1 MGASVTAVVRMPAG
15 CGAAPVLK
23 EESVGPP
30 GPGEVRL
37 RQTAMG
43 LDRCGLEAP
52 EGGAAF
58 VPGVAAA
65 GRAEAVGAGVEGI
78 RPGARLAY
86 ADLPGAWRV
95 RRNVPVGRLVPLPD
109 DVDDATAAAVIRRG
123 LAVHYLLRR
132 LRRVQPGETVLATG
146 AAGGVGRLLCQWA
159 AAVGA
164 EVTGAVGS
172 GEKAGI
178 ARANGC
184 VRTVVAGPDDLAA
197 QVRGVAGG
205 RGVDVAYDSLGGKTF
220 ARCLDCLAPAG
231 MAVGYGNVAGPPPP
245 LRPERLEARS
255 LILARPTLAA
265 WIADEGGLLA
275 ASEELFELLGAGRL
289 RPGPVRGFPL
299 ARAGEAVRLLLDRRN
314 GEYLA
319 LTA

>member
-1 MGASVTAVVRMPAG
+1 MTAVVRVRPGCAG
-15 CGAAPVLK
+15 PVV
-23 EESVGPP
+23 EEEAVGPP
-30 GPGEVRL
+30 GPGEAQL

-43 LDRCGLEAP
+43 LDRCGLEP
-52 EGGAAF
+52 PDEDAAF
-58 VPGVAAA
+58 VPGVAAV
-65 GRAEAVGAGVEGI
+65 GTVEAVGAGVEGV

-86 ADLPGAWRV
+86 ADLPGAWRAV
-95 RRNVPVGRLVPLPD
+95 RNVPAGRLVPVPGD
-109 DVDDATAAAVIRRG
+109 IDDATAAAVIRRG

-164 EVTGAVGS
+164 EVIGAVGS

-184 VRTVVAGPDDLAA
+184 GHTVLHSAEDLAPE
-197 QVRGVAGG
+197 VLGITGG
-205 RGVDVAYDSLGGKTF
+205 RGVDAAYDAVGGGTF

-231 MAVGYGNVAGPPPP
+231 MAVGFGDVAGPSPP
-245 LRPERLEARS
+245 LALQRLEAHS
-255 LILARPTLAA
+255 LAVARPTLAA
-265 WIADEGGLLA
+265 WIADGGDLLA
-275 ASEELFELLGAGRL
+275 ASEELFELVGAGQL
-289 RPGPVRGFPL
+289 DPGPVRAFPL
-299 ARAGEAVRLLLDRRN
+299 ARAGEAVRTLHDRRN
-314 GEYLA
+314 AEYLA

>member
-1 MGASVTAVVRMPAG
+1 MTAVVRVRPGCAG
-15 CGAAPVLK
+15 PVV
-23 EESVGPP
+23 EGESVGPP

-52 EGGAAF
+52 EGDVAF

-65 GRAEAVGAGVEGI
+65 GEAEAVGAGVEGI
-78 RPGARLAY
+78 RPGDRLAY
-86 ADLPGAWRV
+86 ADLPGAWRAL
-95 RRNVPVGRLVPLPD
+95 RNVPAGRLVPVPGD
-109 DVDDATAAAVIRRG
+109 IDDATAAAVIRRG
-123 LAVHYLLRR
+123 LAVHYLLRL

-146 AAGGVGRLLCQWA
+146 AAGGVGRQLCQWA

-164 EVTGAVGS
+164 EVIGAVGS
-172 GEKAGI
+172 EEKAGI

-197 QVRGVAGG
+197 QVRGIAGG
-205 RGVDVAYDSLGGKTF
+205 RGVDVAYDALGGEVF

-231 MAVGYGNVAGPPPP
+231 MAVGYGSVAGPPPP
-245 LRPERLEARS
+245 LRPDRLEARS

-265 WIADEGGLLA
+265 WIADEGDLLA
-275 ASEELFELLGAGRL
+275 ASEELFELIGAGRL
-289 RPGPVRGFPL
+289 RPGPMRGFPL
-299 ARAGEAVRLLLDRRN
+299 ARAGEAIRLLLDRRN

>member
-1 MGASVTAVVRMPAG
+1 MTAVVRVRPGCAGPAVEEE
-15 CGAAPVLK
+15 AA
-23 EESVGPP
+23 GPP

-43 LDRCGLEAP
+43 LDRCGMEPPEA
-52 EGGAAF
+52 GTAF

-65 GRAEAVGAGVEGI
+65 GTVEAVGAGVEGV
-78 RPGARLAY
+78 RPGDRLAY
-86 ADLPGAWRV
+86 ADLPGAWRAV
-95 RRNVPVGRLVPLPD
+95 RNVPAGRLVPVPD
-109 DVDDATAAAVIRRG
+109 DIDDATAAAVIRRG

-132 LRRVQPGETVLATG
+132 LRRVQPGETVLAVG

-164 EVTGAVGS
+164 EVVGAVGS

-184 VRTVVAGPDDLAA
+184 GHTVLHSAGDFAPQLL
-197 QVRGVAGG
+197 GITGG
-205 RGVDVAYDSLGGKTF
+205 RGADVAYDAVGGGTL

-231 MAVGYGNVAGPPPP
+231 MAIGFGDVAGPPPP
-245 LRPERLEARS
+245 LALQRLEARS
-255 LILARPTLAA
+255 LVVARPTLAA
-265 WIADEGGLLA
+265 WIADDGDLLA
-275 ASEELFELLGAGRL
+275 ASEELFELVGAGRL
-289 RPGPVRGFPL
+289 RPGPVRALPL
-299 ARAGEAVRLLLDRRN
+299 ARAGEAVRTLHDRRN
-314 GEYLA
+314 ADYLA

>member
-1 MGASVTAVVRMPAG
+1 MTAVVRVRPGCAG
-15 CGAAPVLK
+15 PVVE

-30 GPGEVRL
+30 GPGEAQL
-37 RQTAMG
+37 RQTALG

-65 GRAEAVGAGVEGI
+65 GRVEAVGGGVEGI
-78 RPGARLAY
+78 RPGDRLAY
-86 ADLPGAWRV
+86 ADLPGAWRE
-95 RRNVPVGRLVPLPD
+95 RRNVPADRLVPVPED
-109 DVDDATAAAVIRRG
+109 IDDATAAAVIRRG

-132 LRRVQPGETVLATG
+132 LRRAQPGETLLATG

-164 EVTGAVGS
+164 EAVGAVGS

-178 ARANGC
+178 AEANGC
-184 VRTVVAGPDDLAA
+184 ARTVVAGPDDLAA
-197 QVRGVAGG
+197 RVREIAGS
-205 RGVDVAYDSLGGKTF
+205 RGVDAAYDAAGGETF

-231 MAVGYGNVAGPPPP
+231 MAIGYGKVAGPPPP
-245 LRPERLEARS
+245 LAPERLEARS

-265 WIADEGGLLA
+265 WIADPGDLLA

-289 RPGPVRGFPL
+289 KAGPVRAFPL
-299 ARAGEAVRLLLDRRN
+299 ARAGEAVRILLDRRN
-314 GEYLA
+314 TGYLA

>member
-1 MGASVTAVVRMPAG
+1 VTAVVRVRPGCAG
-15 CGAAPVLK
+15 PVV
-23 EESVGPP
+23 EEEAVGPP

-37 RQTAMG
+37 RQTAFG
-43 LDRCGLEAP
+43 LDRCGLAP
-52 EGGAAF
+52 PADGAAF

-65 GRAEAVGAGVEGI
+65 GEAEAVGVGVEGI
-78 RPGARLAY
+78 RPGDRLAY
-86 ADLPGAWRV
+86 ADLPGAWRA
-95 RRNVPVGRLVPLPD
+95 RRNVPAGRLVPVPD
-109 DVDDATAAAVIRRG
+109 DIDDATVAAIIRRG

-164 EVTGAVGS
+164 EVTGAVGCR
-172 GEKAGI
+172 EKAGI

-184 VRTVVAGPDDLAA
+184 ARTVVAGPDDLAA
-197 QVRGVAGG
+197 QVCGTAGG
-205 RGVDVAYDSLGGKTF
+205 RGVDVAYDSLGGEVF

-245 LRPERLEARS
+245 LRPDRLEARS

-265 WIADEGGLLA
+265 WIADDGNLLA

-289 RPGPVRGFPL
+289 RPGPVRRFPL
-299 ARAGEAVRLLLDRRN
+299 TRAGEGVRLLLDRRN